1 MYVSHEWRPTQ
12 FSLSWEY
19 SRGPAPPPTYT
30 HAITTTRDLTTS
42 ALMLIHRDF
51 P

>member
-12 FSLSWEY
+12 FSLSWKY
-19 SRGPAPPPTYT
+19 SRGPAPPPTYA
-30 HAITTTRDLTTS
+30 HAITTRDLTTS